1 MSFRQANG
9 AVALSGA
16 LASGAN
22 KSAALR
28 SPADSGGVVLVAAH
42 VSAVSGT
49 SPTLTVKVQESD
61 TTDDGDFADVTGGAL
76 GQLSAA
82 GNAVGFAKVTKPFF
96 RVVGTV
102 GGSATPTA
110 TSTVSVFTA

>member
-1 MSFRQANG
+1 MSYRQANS

-28 SPADSGGVVLVAAH
+28 SPSNTGGVVLVAAH

-49 SPTLTVKVQESD
+49 SPTLDVKVQQSD
-61 TTDDGDFADVTGGAL
+61 TTVDGDFADVTGGAL
-76 GQLSAA
+76 AQFTAA
-82 GNAVGFAKVTKPFF
+82 GNKVGFAKVTKAFY

-102 GGSATPTA
+102 GGTATPTA
-110 TSTVSVFTA
+110 TSTVSVFVA